1 MWLTGFD
8 APPLHT
14 LYVDKPMSGH
24 NLMQAIARVNRVC
37 KDKSGG
43 LIVDYIGIMA
53 SLQEALKFYTKDSQ
67 SEFIADKSE
76 LEQKMLEKYEVIK
89 DMLFEFDY
97 MQYFK
102 ESDINKL
109 EIIQQIINKILSD
122 EKEKRRFLDEC
133 TQLIKAYTLLLPNE
147 KANELAKEIALFDM
161 LKNRIKKSQQE
172 SKATINREQQS
183 LIKQI
188 IDNELKS
195 EGIVDILDKS
205 KFNTKDISIL
215 SNEFL
220 EDMRA
225 YKHKH
230 IALETLR
237 KLLNDEL
244 KARMQSELR
253 TKSLFEKMTEIL
265 LNYQNKL
272 INATKVIEEL
282 IELSKELI
290 KQDKDKKELGLSEYE
305 FAFYSVLVENKS
317 VEEVMKKETLLE
329 LSKAV
334 FLEIKS
340 KASLDWEIRES
351 VRAELRIAV
360 RKVLKKFGYPPD
372 IIKIT
377 AENAIKQA
385 KLIAAD
391 LRID

>member
-1 MWLTGFD
+1 MG
-8 APPLHT
+8 A
-14 LYVDKPMSGH
+14 
-24 NLMQAIARVNRVC
+24 
-37 KDKSGG
+37 
-43 LIVDYIGIMA
+43 
-53 SLQEALKFYTKDSQ
+53 LQEALKFYVKDSQ

-76 LEQKMLEKYEVIK
+76 LEKIMLEKYEVIK

-102 ESDINKL
+102 GTCEQKL
-109 EIIQQIINKILSD
+109 EIIAQIANKILSD
-122 EKEKRRFLDEC
+122 EKEKRHFLDEC
-133 TQLIKAYTLLLPNE
+133 TKLVKAYILLLPDE
-147 KANELAKEIALFDM
+147 KANELSKEIAFFDM
-161 LKNRIKKSQQE
+161 LKNRIKKSEEE
-172 SKATINREQQS
+172 SKTPTDREQQS

-205 KFNTKDISIL
+205 KLHAKDISIL

-230 IALETLR
+230 IALEILR

-253 TKSLFEKMTEIL
+253 TKSLFEKMTQIL

-317 VEEVMKKETLLE
+317 VEEVMGKQALLE

-340 KASLDWEIRES
+340 KASLGWEIRES

-360 RKVLKKFGYPPD
+360 RKVLKEFGYPPD

-377 AENAIKQA
+377 AENAVKQA
-385 KLIAAD
+385 ELIAQA
-391 LRID
+391 LT